1 MIDEKKITEAV
12 NAYIGYPKEIDEGIE
27 TSMRRDA
34 FKAGVEWFKKAL
46 WHDANLKIQT
56 KSNKILKNKE
66 TMETNIGKKVI
77 IRGDRSGVEF
87 GTLVAQNGREVTL
100 RNARRLWYWDGA
112 ASLSQLAKDGTT
124 IPRECK
130 FTVTVDSIT
139 ILDAIEIIPC
149 TDKAIKSIEEVREWK
164 R

>member
-1 MIDEKKITEAV
+1 
-12 NAYIGYPKEIDEGIE
+12 
-27 TSMRRDA
+27 
-34 FKAGVEWFKKAL
+34 
-46 WHDANLKIQT
+46 
-56 KSNKILKNKE
+56 
-66 TMETNIGKKVI
+66 MESNIGKKVI

-100 RNARRLWYWDGA
+100 KNARRIWYWSGA
-112 ASLSQLAKDGTT
+112 ASLSQLAKDGTSN
-124 IPRECK
+124 PLSCK

-149 TDKAIKSIEEVREWK
+149 TDKAIKSIEEVSVWK

>member
-1 MIDEKKITEAV
+1 
-12 NAYIGYPKEIDEGIE
+12 
-27 TSMRRDA
+27 
-34 FKAGVEWFKKAL
+34 
-46 WHDANLKIQT
+46 
-56 KSNKILKNKE
+56 
-66 TMETNIGKKVI
+66 METNIGKKVI

-87 GTLVAQNGREVTL
+87 GTLVAQNGMEVTL
-100 RNARRLWYWDGA
+100 HNARRLWYWDGA
-112 ASLSQLAKDGTT
+112 ASLSQLAKDGTA

-164 R
+164 LQRQKLKTS